1 LQARIDSLVLPRAD
15 EVDIEIGS
23 IKCYTKDMLN
33 RTFKTDSFSK
43 EAKKSGIA
51 DNELCAAIKEVQI
64 GQADDLGGGVWKK
77 RLNKNQDR
85 SIILAKGGKHWIF
98 QYLFHKK
105 DRENID
111 QAELKEFKKLAKIF
125 EKVTDAQII
134 ELLEHKDL
142 VEICHD
148 C

>member
-1 LQARIDSLVLPRAD
+1 MAD
-15 EVDIEIGS
+15 VDIGS
-23 IKCYTKDMLN
+23 TKCYILNMLN
-33 RTFKTDSFSK
+33 RIFKTDSFSK
-43 EAKKSGIA
+43 EAKKSDIA
-51 DNELCAAIKEVQI
+51 DKVLCAAIKEIQL
-64 GQADDLGGGVWKK
+64 GQADDLGRGVWKK
-77 RLNKNQDR
+77 PLNKNQDR
-85 SIILAKGGKHWIF
+85 SIILAKGGKYWIF

-125 EKVTDAQII
+125 EKITTAQIVA
-134 ELLEHKDL
+134 LLEHKDL

>member
-1 LQARIDSLVLPRAD
+1 MP
-15 EVDIEIGS
+15 
-23 IKCYTKDMLN
+23 N

-43 EAKKSGIA
+43 DAKKSGIT
-51 DNELCAAIKEVQI
+51 DLELCAAIKEVQV

-77 RLNKNQDR
+77 RLNNNQDR
-85 SIILAKGGKHWIF
+85 SIILAKGGRYWIF

-105 DRENID
+105 DRANID

-125 EKVTDAQII
+125 EKVTDAQIAN
-134 ELLEHKDL
+134 LLENKDL